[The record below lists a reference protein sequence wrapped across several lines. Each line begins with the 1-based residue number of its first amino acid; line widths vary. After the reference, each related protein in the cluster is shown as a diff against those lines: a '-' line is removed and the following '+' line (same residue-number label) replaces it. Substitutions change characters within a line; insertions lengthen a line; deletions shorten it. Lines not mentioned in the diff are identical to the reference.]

1 MKPQFP
7 CLTMCS
13 MPGLPSLQGYWWRA
27 EDGVRLLRL
36 LLRPL
41 LVGIA
46 ILIVTAALLFGGR
59 SLAPFVIGGGIA
71 NPGHLSTMSD
81 KRVSAERD
89 LQAEA
94 ARLLASFESSAPANP
109 TSNGELP

>member
-1 MKPQFP
+1 
-7 CLTMCS
+7 
-13 MPGLPSLQGYWWRA
+13 
-27 EDGVRLLRL
+27 L

-41 LVGIA
+41 LIGIA

-59 SLAPFVIGGGIA
+59 SLAPYVIGGGIA
-71 NPGHLSTMSD
+71 SPGHLSTMSD
-81 KRVSAERD
+81 ERVSAERA

-94 ARLLASFESSAPANP
+94 ARLLASFESSAPGET